1 MQSTPPSLET
11 KKNRAF
17 VPISVSQSKNPWGK
31 SPPKETK
38 ESSSQQ
44 SSPQDFPTLDAS
56 KQLSKRDLKQIQQE
70 RHKKLHA
77 EQEELR
83 KQREEEKAAA
93 VAAENEKEEEEVTS
107 PKQSFPQKMDNPKTT
122 SVTPSSKRRFN
133 FRRDYG
139 NNRVSNR
146 RNGRRGSS
154 RRGRGNRGDYRGRGK
169 RFKTEICVNFEQG
182 NCAFGDRCCFAHGES
197 DMNERPVGRP
207 TLYKT
212 MPCKVFFELQ
222 YCPHGDECNF
232 YHDESER
239 IYPSPRDPERRNSNN
254 TSTNKK
260 SRGGYRGR
268 GGHKRNNRDNNFS
281 NNMHGMNINQYYSNY
296 FAAQQGYYFPMNANP
311 HGAQSAA
318 QQLMMQQMAA
328 AQAQSDMMQQMA
340 ANGAFA
346 NQQQFGHPNMMG
358 FPQQMMQNPH
368 NNGMPM
374 LQQTNIES
382 EGTSEQ
388 PEQHLADENVL
399 KNDNN
404 DENESNGETKSVSDT
419 GNSSSASLSGMS
431 SSNGTTN
438 HVIPKTL
445 LHGVVVCNKP
455 MEIMAEQE
463 EVGIPE
469 GPYISLVVECVAT
482 GTTHNDRAVAH
493 VALVD
498 ENRKVELN
506 IYIKP
511 EDDVVSYLQLI
522 TQLDK
527 ETIDKYGFQADEA
540 MRIIRESIPP
550 NCCLVGHNVARHIGR
565 LGLKK
570 GVHFRDFL
578 DVKECWRVWN
588 KNFSDYTKFSL
599 NHESSVLLNL
609 RSSGHVPNDAILQ
622 MRVLQLYMAE
632 RHDPEQLHTRRKKLM
647 ATPVERAIHKRFPV
661 IDGVCLGL
669 RKNCQCGS
677 PFTDWT

>member
-31 SPPKETK
+31 SPPKEK
-38 ESSSQQ
+38 NESSSQQ

-70 RHKKLHA
+70 RNKKLHA

-83 KQREEEKAAA
+83 KQREQEKAAA

-107 PKQSFPQKMDNPKTT
+107 PKQSFPKKMDNPKTT

-154 RRGRGNRGDYRGRGK
+154 RRGRGNRGDYRGRG
-169 RFKTEICVNFEQG
+169 
-182 NCAFGDRCCFAHGES
+182 
-197 DMNERPVGRP
+197 
-207 TLYKT
+207 
-212 MPCKVFFELQ
+212 
-222 YCPHGDECNF
+222 
-232 YHDESER
+232 
-239 IYPSPRDPERRNSNN
+239 
-254 TSTNKK
+254 
-260 SRGGYRGR
+260 RGGYRGR

-463 EVGIPE
+463 EVEIPE

-511 EDDVVSYLQLI
+511 EDEVVSYLQLI

-570 GVHFRDFL
+570 GIHFRDFL

>member
-1 MQSTPPSLET
+1 VNPLAGLVCVFFFRTKNMQSTPPSLET

-31 SPPKETK
+31 SPPKEKK

-56 KQLSKRDLKQIQQE
+56 KQLSKRDLKQIEQE
-70 RHKKLHA
+70 RNKKLHA

-83 KQREEEKAAA
+83 KQREQEKAAA

-107 PKQSFPQKMDNPKTT
+107 PKQSFPKKMDNPKTT

-154 RRGRGNRGDYRGRGK
+154 RRGRGNRGDYRGRG
-169 RFKTEICVNFEQG
+169 
-182 NCAFGDRCCFAHGES
+182 
-197 DMNERPVGRP
+197 
-207 TLYKT
+207 
-212 MPCKVFFELQ
+212 
-222 YCPHGDECNF
+222 
-232 YHDESER
+232 
-239 IYPSPRDPERRNSNN
+239 
-254 TSTNKK
+254 
-260 SRGGYRGR
+260 RGGYRGR

-463 EVGIPE
+463 EVEIPE

-511 EDDVVSYLQLI
+511 EDEVVSYLQLI

-570 GVHFRDFL
+570 GIHFRDFL

>member
-11 KKNRAF
+11 KKTRAF

-31 SPPKETK
+31 SPPKVKKET
-38 ESSSQQ
+38 STQQ
-44 SSPQDFPTLDAS
+44 SSPKDFPTLDAS

-70 RHKKLHA
+70 RNKKLHT

-83 KQREEEKAAA
+83 KQREKEKAAA
-93 VAAENEKEEEEVTS
+93 VAAENEKKEEEVTS
-107 PKQSFPQKMDNPKTT
+107 PKQSFPKKVET
-122 SVTPSSKRRFN
+122 N

-139 NNRVSNR
+139 NNRMSNR

-154 RRGRGNRGDYRGRGK
+154 RRGRGNRGDYRGRG
-169 RFKTEICVNFEQG
+169 
-182 NCAFGDRCCFAHGES
+182 
-197 DMNERPVGRP
+197 
-207 TLYKT
+207 
-212 MPCKVFFELQ
+212 
-222 YCPHGDECNF
+222 
-232 YHDESER
+232 
-239 IYPSPRDPERRNSNN
+239 
-254 TSTNKK
+254 
-260 SRGGYRGR
+260 RGGYRGR

-281 NNMHGMNINQYYSNY
+281 NNMHGMNINQYYPN
-296 FAAQQGYYFPMNANP
+296 FFPAQQGYFFPMNANG

-340 ANGAFA
+340 ANGAFV

-388 PEQHLADENVL
+388 PEQHLADENAL

-419 GNSSSASLSGMS
+419 GNSSNASLSGMS

-463 EVGIPE
+463 EVDIPE

-669 RKNCQCGS
+669 RKNCQCGA
-677 PFTDWT
+677 PFKDWT